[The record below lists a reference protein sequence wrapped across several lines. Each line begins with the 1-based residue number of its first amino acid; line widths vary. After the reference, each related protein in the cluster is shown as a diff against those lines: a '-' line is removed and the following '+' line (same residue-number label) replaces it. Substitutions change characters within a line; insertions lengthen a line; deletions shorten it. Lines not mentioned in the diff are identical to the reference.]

1 MNGNSR
7 TASPSLDQAL
17 QGVDSARLMAHI
29 REFSPRVKLS
39 GTKDEFESFCYL
51 EVQMRANGSRGG

>member
-7 TASPSLDQAL
+7 MASPSLDQAL

-39 GTKDEFESFCYL
+39 GTKVEFESYL
-51 EVQMRANGSRGG
+51 EARMQANGFQGG

>member
-29 REFSPRVKLS
+29 REFSLWIKLS
-39 GTKDEFESFCYL
+39 ATKDEFESFCYL
-51 EVQMRANGSRGG
+51 EAQMQANGSRGG